1 MQETVRLQEDD
12 ALEGLSE
19 SGHRVLMDRSPKA
32 GGQNLGARPMEMLL
46 LGLGGCALI
55 DVILILRKSRQDFS
69 DIHVDIDADRAEN
82 PPQVFTR
89 IHLHFV
95 VTASDIDPRRV
106 GRAVSLSA
114 EKYCSASKMLES
126 VAQITHDFEILSG

>member
-1 MQETVRLQEDD
+1 MQVTVQLQEDD

-19 SGHRVLMDRSPKA
+19 SGHRVRMDRSPKA

-55 DVILILRKSRQDFS
+55 DVILILRKSRQVFS
-69 DIHVDIDADRAEN
+69 DICVEIDAERAEN
-82 PPQVFTR
+82 IPQVFTR

-95 VTASDIDPRRV
+95 VTAGEIDPSRV
-106 GRAVSLSA
+106 ERAISLSA
-114 EKYCSASKMLES
+114 EKYCSASKMFDS